1 MLLTRNIIDIN
12 ISANEWL
19 SEYETLLLEIEV
31 NIENEPDISIE
42 SCKSLL
48 ESIAKNILKRLD
60 STYSEKKA
68 SDTDVHVLLKNA
80 KEKLLEKILDS
91 EDDLIKRLI
100 SVVQRITELR
110 NERGDISHGKT
121 LPKKTRSS
129 VQLAKTIKSFTD
141 AFASYLLHLFLSI
154 DLLYQEPLRYEENPD
169 FNQFLD
175 EINPMTGGLLYS
187 KALFHQD
194 LTSYEEELET
204 YKSDLSSQ

>member
-1 MLLTRNIIDIN
+1 
-12 ISANEWL
+12 
-19 SEYETLLLEIEV
+19 
-31 NIENEPDISIE
+31 
-42 SCKSLL
+42 
-48 ESIAKNILKRLD
+48 
-60 STYSEKKA
+60 
-68 SDTDVHVLLKNA
+68 
-80 KEKLLEKILDS
+80 
-91 EDDLIKRLI
+91 
-100 SVVQRITELR
+100 

-141 AFASYLLHLFLSI
+141 AFASYLLYLFLSI
-154 DLLYQEPLRYEENPD
+154 DLSYQEPLRYEENPD